1 MKKDILFLVLV
12 INLLLIACRSQ
23 SIPPT
28 MDANSV
34 AQTAAAVVWT
44 GVAQTKEAEPS
55 ATPTL
60 PPEVMTQVAV
70 TEMVGNKN
78 SYQALEYMD
87 LITSEDHLMEKIVL
101 NGTITNI
108 ADAHSFYLLT
118 DPNYR
123 SAMALGNVMVYPL
136 LPATDLTVG
145 DVVTVYGVYV
155 SRAFEERTDGEKDF
169 YFIILDSAFYEK

>member
-1 MKKDILFLVLV
+1 MKKYTLFLAMVLLA
-12 INLLLIACRSQ
+12 ILSACGNQPIS
-23 SIPPT
+23 PT
-28 MDANSV
+28 VDANAI
-34 AQTAAAVVWT
+34 AQTAAAMVWT
-44 GVAQTKEAEPS
+44 EVAKTKEAEPS